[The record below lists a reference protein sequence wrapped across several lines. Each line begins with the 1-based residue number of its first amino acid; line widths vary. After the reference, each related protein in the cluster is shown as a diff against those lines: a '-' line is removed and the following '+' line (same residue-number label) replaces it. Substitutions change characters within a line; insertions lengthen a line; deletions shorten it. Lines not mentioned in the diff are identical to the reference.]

1 MSRSYI
7 QRTGARRSHVYGAI
21 LGLLALLAANATA
34 FAQSLPPWSVW
45 QNQRGSFMKI
55 FGIDPQGNFTG
66 LYINNAPGFACQGLP
81 GFALTG
87 HTKGAAVAFRVAW
100 NNGIQNCNSTTVWT
114 GRFSGAKLPTT
125 WVLFGPN
132 GTQRG
137 ADIFT
142 QQ

>member
-1 MSRSYI
+1 MSRSKI
-7 QRTGARRSHVYGAI
+7 FRAIVRRSHVYGAI
-21 LGLLALLAANATA
+21 LGLVALLAANATA

-55 FGIDPQGNFTG
+55 FAIDPQGNFSG

-81 GFALTG
+81 GFALNG
-87 HTKGAAVAFRVAW
+87 HTKGDAVTFKVVW
-100 NNGIQNCNSTTVWT
+100 NNGIQNCNSTTVWV
-114 GRFSGAKLPTT
+114 GRVSGRILPTT
-125 WVLFGPN
+125 WVLVGPS

-137 ADIFT
+137 ADTFM